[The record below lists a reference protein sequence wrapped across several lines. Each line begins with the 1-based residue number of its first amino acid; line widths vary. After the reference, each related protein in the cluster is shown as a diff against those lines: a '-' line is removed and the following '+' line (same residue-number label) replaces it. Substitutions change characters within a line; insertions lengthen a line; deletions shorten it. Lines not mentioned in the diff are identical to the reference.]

1 MPLSHAFVLG
11 LLQGLAEFLP
21 ISSSAHLSLAPVLFG
36 WDADPG
42 LAFDVALHTG
52 TLLTLLWY
60 FRADWV
66 ALTRAAWDLVFPARS
81 APGAQRGSGQPDHA
95 PAGARRPFRPTTAD
109 HWRVLYLVFA
119 TIPAAIAGKL
129 LEEKAE
135 TVFRAPALTA
145 VMLIVAGVLLWAAD
159 RFATRER
166 PLDALRARDAWIIGL
181 AQVAALVPG
190 VSRSGS
196 TMTAGRA
203 LRFDRPAAARF
214 SFLMSMPITAAA
226 VILKAPEAL
235 RAEGLGVPVLVG
247 VVTAA
252 VSSYAAVAFLLRY
265 LTRHGFAVFA
275 LYRVLLG
282 GATLAL
288 VAGGARTA
296 RPAQVTTSP
305 AATYDVGPTVTPASA
320 AAQR

>member
-66 ALTRAAWDLVFPARS
+66 ALTRAAWDLAFPARAAVV
-81 APGAQRGSGQPDHA
+81 APRGSDRVDYA
-95 PAGARRPFRPTTAD
+95 PAAARRPFRPTTAD

-135 TVFRAPALTA
+135 TVFRAPALTG
-145 VMLIVAGVLLWAAD
+145 VMLIVAGVLLWTAD
-159 RFATRER
+159 HFASRER
-166 PLDALRARDAWIIGL
+166 PLDTLRARDAWIIGL

-265 LTRHGFAVFA
+265 LTRHGFGVFA
-275 LYRVLLG
+275 LYRLVLG

-288 VAGGARTA
+288 VSGGARAA
-296 RPAQVTTSP
+296 RPVQVTTN
-305 AATYDVGPTVTPASA
+305 PTAVHAPASVVPPSVA
-320 AAQR
+320 TPR